1 MRISD
6 WSSDVCS
13 SDLQAKAGSTHRVGH
28 RLDIGKAGGA
38 HADRDVIEVWPE
50 RECAGRFAGNTGH
63 GGECRARQ
71 RWPVAA
77 HQAFDEVFD
86 ERIGI
91 RLVEYAACFEAFDMA
106 DEVTMI
112 DGRRLRCAIA
122 ERSEEH
128 TSELQS
134 LMR

>member
-1 MRISD
+1 MLISD

-13 SDLQAKAGSTHRVGH
+13 SDL
-28 RLDIGKAGGA
+28 
-38 HADRDVIEVWPE
+38 
-50 RECAGRFAGNTGH
+50 
-63 GGECRARQ
+63 
-71 RWPVAA
+71 
-77 HQAFDEVFD
+77 VFD

-122 ERSEEH
+122 ADALGDVGRKRRQNDFRDEDLERGGVVTDRSEASRVGKERVSTCRDRWAVFH
-128 TSELQS
+128 
-134 LMR
+134 

>member
-1 MRISD
+1 MIRRPPR
-6 WSSDVCS
+6 
-13 SDLQAKAGSTHRVGH
+13 STRTDTLFPYTTLF
-28 RLDIGKAGGA
+28 RS
-38 HADRDVIEVWPE
+38 
-50 RECAGRFAGNTGH
+50 RFAGNTGH

-86 ERIGI
+86 ERISI

-122 ERSEEH
+122 ADALGDVGRKRRQIDFRDEDLERGGVV
-128 TSELQS
+128 TDA
-134 LMR
+134 

>member
-1 MRISD
+1 MLISD

-13 SDLQAKAGSTHRVGH
+13 S
-28 RLDIGKAGGA
+28 
-38 HADRDVIEVWPE
+38 
-50 RECAGRFAGNTGH
+50 
-63 GGECRARQ
+63 
-71 RWPVAA
+71 
-77 HQAFDEVFD
+77 DEVFD

-122 ERSEEH
+122 EDALGDVGRKRRPIDFRDEDLERGGVVTDALPVRSEERRVGKECGSTCRSRGTPNH
-128 TSELQS
+128 
-134 LMR
+134 